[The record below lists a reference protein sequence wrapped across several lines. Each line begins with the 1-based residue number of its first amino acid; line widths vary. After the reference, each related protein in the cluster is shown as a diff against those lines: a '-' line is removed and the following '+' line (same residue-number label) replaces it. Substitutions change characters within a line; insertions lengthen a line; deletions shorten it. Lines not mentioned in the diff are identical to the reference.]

1 MSQKSFYILLDMP
14 GDNILG
20 IGTMSDT
27 ELHAKVSELLASNK
41 EGVMVYDV
49 EADSAKRAS
58 VCYEA
63 LSTERLSRRMLIEAL
78 LLRNP
83 AAPPALLN
91 VLQPTS
97 NGESKVIPFIEAG
110 AVEKTG

>member
-27 ELHAKVSELLASNK
+27 ELHARVAELLASNK

-49 EADSAKRAS
+49 EADSARRAT

-63 LSTERLSRRMLIEAL
+63 LASERLSRRMLIEAL
-78 LLRNP
+78 LLKNP
-83 AAPPALLN
+83 AASPTLLN

-97 NGESKVIPFIEAG
+97 GGESKVIPFLEAG
-110 AVEKTG
+110 AAEKTG